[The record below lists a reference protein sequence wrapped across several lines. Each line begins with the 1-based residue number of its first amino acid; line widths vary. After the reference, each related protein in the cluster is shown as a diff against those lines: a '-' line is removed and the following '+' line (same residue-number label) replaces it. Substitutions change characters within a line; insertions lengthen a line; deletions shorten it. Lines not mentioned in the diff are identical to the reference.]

1 MELAASLYQAAFL
14 AAGVAVSCETRRLSG
29 PISGAIDQIRQ
40 DATVIGAAVTMPCTV
55 SVASLLD
62 GLGPEAKTIGAVNTV
77 SHRAGAL
84 IGWNTDASAF
94 RRALEEADFSARGK
108 VVLILGAGGAARACA
123 EALHAT
129 AEKLWV
135 SARDLDEA
143 RTLCRDLE
151 ITEGGPA
158 PLGSLSLLLKKA
170 DLIVNATPVGSDG
183 TEAPFPVNWITP
195 QQFVFD
201 LLYHPALTPLIRGAR
216 ERGARAINGL
226 HMLLYQA
233 MDAFEIWTGQRA
245 PEPAMRTSLERA
257 VLERLSS

>member
-1 MELAASLYQAAFL
+1 MELLASLYQAAFM
-14 AAGVAVSCETRRLSG
+14 AAGIAVSCETRRLSG
-29 PISGAIDQIRQ
+29 PIRETMQQIRT
-40 DATVIGAAVTMPCTV
+40 DATVIGAAVTMPCTIA
-55 SVASLLD
+55 VASLLD

-84 IGWNTDASAF
+84 IGWNTDANAF
-94 RRALEEADFSARGK
+94 CRALDEADFSAKGK

-123 EALHAT
+123 EALQAM
-129 AEKLWV
+129 AGKVWV
-135 SARDLDEA
+135 SAPDLDQA
-143 RTLCRDLE
+143 RGLCRDLE

-158 PLGSLSLLLKKA
+158 PLGSLSLLTKKA

-183 TEAPFPVNWITP
+183 AETPFPVNWITP

-233 MDAFEIWTGQRA
+233 MDAFEIWTGQPA

-257 VLERLSS
+257 VLERLTS